1 LEFGFNEL
9 NLHRIVAGC
18 DEENYSSYRVMKRI
32 GMRREGL
39 FIEDRPANKLSDKKY
54 GNELRYA
61 ILKREWEIQKEMR
74 NL

>member
-1 LEFGFNEL
+1 
-9 NLHRIVAGC
+9 
-18 DEENYSSYRVMKRI
+18 
-32 GMRREGL
+32 MRREGL